1 MPKQQ
6 DFPISQSEKTLRIKI
21 FVLKLKGRLKNDD
34 IINEFTWNME
44 LNTFKYSEKIKT

>member
-6 DFPISQSEKTLRIKI
+6 DFPISQSEKTLHAQNICPKIKREI
-21 FVLKLKGRLKNDD
+21 KNDD

-44 LNTFKYSEKIKT
+44 LNTFKYSER